1 MKFKIFALLVVATA
15 FFVGCGDSGNKVSAP
30 EKFLPPTK
38 PAGVGTGGGD
48 DSSGGTA
55 SAEVK

>member
-1 MKFKIFALLVVATA
+1 MKFKIFALLIVATA
-15 FFVGCGDSGNKVSAP
+15 CFVGCGENKNKVSAP
-30 EKFLPPTK
+30 DKFLPPTK

-48 DSSGGTA
+48 SSDGTA

>member
-1 MKFKIFALLVVATA
+1 MCVYANA
-15 FFVGCGDSGNKVSAP
+15 FFGGCGDSGNKVTAP
-30 EKFLPPTK
+30 EKCLPPTK